1 MGVKHVL
8 KFSYL
13 SYILFLILAVII
25 FSFKQWKKL
34 LWLLF
39 TIIISYLIAMILAV
53 YGNVFTKLE
62 IIKFL
67 IILTIF
73 SLAICILIASIDSF
87 KNTDKYV
94 FLHVALF
101 AFLNGLGS
109 SGDLLLKLDRN

>member
-1 MGVKHVL
+1 
-8 KFSYL
+8 
-13 SYILFLILAVII
+13 
-25 FSFKQWKKL
+25 
-34 LWLLF
+34 
-39 TIIISYLIAMILAV
+39 MILAV